1 MKSIKINDLAYKEA
15 LRLAEKYNIIDLD
28 KISQSIEEM
37 QRKEILEN
45 HPYTVWQNAEG
56 LWLTYLPDE
65 KKGRVFRKRRSKEEI
80 ENLIVDYYHQQ
91 KKKVY
96 IKDVFKE
103 WIEKKLKYG
112 EIQPQSYDRYCTD
125 FERFFPEK
133 LSICKKCMQ
142 NITEED
148 LTEYIKTT
156 IHEKHLT
163 RKAYSGLSTLIR
175 GIFKHGKA
183 KGYTDISIS
192 HFLGDLEIPRNMF
205 EKKLINI
212 ETEIFQEEEIP
223 IIIGYLKSHVDIWN
237 LALLLQFET
246 GMRIGEVCALRIE
259 DIHEDHI
266 KVCRTEVKCKIEGK
280 SKVFAKDL
288 AKTDAGNRTLY
299 FPETV
304 KWTLA
309 QIEKLNPH
317 GEFLFMNKGK
327 RIRENTLNKRL
338 STICEELRIAHRT
351 THKIRRTYGT
361 TLLDCSVADSTV
373 VEQMGH
379 TDVSTTRKL
388 YYYSNKSKETKIKQ
402 INNAINY

>member
-1 MKSIKINDLAYKEA
+1 
-15 LRLAEKYNIIDLD
+15 
-28 KISQSIEEM
+28 
-37 QRKEILEN
+37 
-45 HPYTVWQNAEG
+45 
-56 LWLTYLPDE
+56 
-65 KKGRVFRKRRSKEEI
+65 
-80 ENLIVDYYHQQ
+80 
-91 KKKVY
+91 
-96 IKDVFKE
+96 
-103 WIEKKLKYG
+103 
-112 EIQPQSYDRYCTD
+112 
-125 FERFFPEK
+125 
-133 LSICKKCMQ
+133 
-142 NITEED
+142 
-148 LTEYIKTT
+148 
-156 IHEKHLT
+156 
-163 RKAYSGLSTLIR
+163 
-175 GIFKHGKA
+175 
-183 KGYTDISIS
+183 
-192 HFLGDLEIPRNMF
+192 MF

-246 GMRIGEVCALRIE
+246 GMRIGVVCALRIE

-373 VEQMGH
+373 AEQMGH

>member
-223 IIIGYLKSHVDIWN
+223 IIIGYLKAMLI
-237 LALLLQFET
+237 F
-246 GMRIGEVCALRIE
+246 GI
-259 DIHEDHI
+259 
-266 KVCRTEVKCKIEGK
+266 
-280 SKVFAKDL
+280 
-288 AKTDAGNRTLY
+288 
-299 FPETV
+299 
-304 KWTLA
+304 
-309 QIEKLNPH
+309 
-317 GEFLFMNKGK
+317 
-327 RIRENTLNKRL
+327 
-338 STICEELRIAHRT
+338 
-351 THKIRRTYGT
+351 
-361 TLLDCSVADSTV
+361 
-373 VEQMGH
+373 
-379 TDVSTTRKL
+379 
-388 YYYSNKSKETKIKQ
+388 
-402 INNAINY
+402 